1 MRKCP
6 KCGSEE
12 VKEDELGNLVC
23 SDCGYDESIAG
34 GERSSQKAKGEH
46 SPYQA
51 GGGKRT
57 R

>member
-6 KCGSEE
+6 KCGSSN
-12 VKEDELGNLVC
+12 VKEDELGNLLC

-34 GERSSQKAKGEH
+34 GERTSQKAKGEH
-46 SPYQA
+46 NPYQA

-57 R
+57 